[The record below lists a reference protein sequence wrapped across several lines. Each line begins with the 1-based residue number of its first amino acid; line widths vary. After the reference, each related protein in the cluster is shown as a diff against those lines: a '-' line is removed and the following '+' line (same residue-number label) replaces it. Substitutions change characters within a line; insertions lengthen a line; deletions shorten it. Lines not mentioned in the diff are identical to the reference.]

1 MPLSPGVMPDRRN
14 WSEISQMGVE
24 SHRSQCQIW
33 TVRISGKFNGDF
45 AASFS
50 RYVTKRAVELDLLC
64 SPAGKRLN
72 DFAGGYPRNFIAI
85 DNGYS

>member
-1 MPLSPGVMPDRRN
+1 MPSAGAALS
-14 WSEISQMGVE
+14 QL
-24 SHRSQCQIW
+24 HR
-33 TVRISGKFNGDF
+33 
-45 AASFS
+45 AAVKWHPCKG